1 MKRALHQR
9 WAALSVRER
18 AFLLA
23 GGLVGALSL
32 LYAFAVDPLWDR
44 LTTLD
49 RQATRKARD
58 LKELAALG
66 AEFATLR
73 ERLIRLEE
81 RMPPG
86 QSRFSLLSFLE
97 ETAARAG
104 VRDRI
109 AGMQPLAGSAVL
121 GYPESAVELRLEDL
135 QMPQLLGFL
144 VKLEQSPYRL
154 QVTRLQV
161 RPRTEAPHFL
171 AATVRVSAYAKD

>member
-1 MKRALHQR
+1 MIKALHQR
-9 WAALSVRER
+9 WATLSGRER

-32 LYAFAVDPLWDR
+32 IYAFLLDPLWER
-44 LTTLD
+44 MTILD
-49 RQATRKARD
+49 RQAVRKAR
-58 LKELAALG
+58 ELQEVAALG
-66 AEFATLR
+66 AEFVSLR

-81 RMPPG
+81 RMPPD
-86 QSRFSLLSFLE
+86 QTKFSLLSFLE

-109 AGMQPLAGSAVL
+109 VAMQPLGGSPLAG
-121 GYPESAVELRLEDL
+121 YRESAVELRLEDL

-144 VKLEQSPYRL
+144 VKLEQSPYDLR
-154 QVTRLQV
+154 VARLQV

-171 AATVRVSAYAKD
+171 ATTLRVSAYGKE